1 MAAESMVNYNFN
13 QIMMK
18 EVTIKSVFRYR
29 NLYPSAIS
37 AIASGAIDVKQ
48 IVTHRFPFE
57 ESNEAFRNAVD
68 NAQNEIKE
76 VIVF

>member
-1 MAAESMVNYNFN
+1 MVNYNFN

-48 IVTHRFPFE
+48 IVTHRFSFD
-57 ESNEAFRNAVD
+57 ESDEAFRNAVD

>member
-1 MAAESMVNYNFN
+1 MANYNFN

-18 EVTIKSVFRYR
+18 EATIKSVFRYR
-29 NLYPSAIS
+29 NLYPAAIG

-48 IVTHRFPFE
+48 IVTHRFSFD
-57 ESNEAFRNAVD
+57 ESDEAFRNAVD
-68 NAQNEIKE
+68 NAQDEIKE